1 MMKKATLKLRTRRE
15 TIRVLAELD
24 LVRVAAGG
32 PDAQLMDTH
41 GDARTCVV
49 QANGGNADTKP

>member
-1 MMKKATLKLRTRRE
+1 MKKATLRLGIRRE

-32 PDAQLMDTH
+32 PDAQLMDT
-41 GDARTCVV
+41 GDINRTCVV
-49 QANGGNADTKP
+49 QANAGNADTKP

>member
-1 MMKKATLKLRTRRE
+1 MKKATRKLGIHRE

-32 PDAQLMDTH
+32 PDVPLMDTH
-41 GDARTCVV
+41 DIARTCVV
-49 QANGGNADTKP
+49 QANVGNADTKP

>member
-1 MMKKATLKLRTRRE
+1 MKKATLRIGIRRE
-15 TIRVLAELD
+15 TIRVLSELD

-41 GDARTCVV
+41 DIARTCVV
-49 QANGGNADTKP
+49 QANPGNADTKA